1 MIRHYGK
8 RPGHLSKKEET
19 LLEDKLQQIADQSS
33 RMERLAVQ
41 AERDVNALK
50 KAEYMQDKV
59 GEEFDG
65 IEAQ

>member
-8 RPGHLSKKEET
+8 HPGHLSKKEEM

-33 RMERLAVQ
+33 RRKRLAVQ

-50 KAEYMQDKV
+50 KSRIYAR
-59 GEEFDG
+59 
-65 IEAQ
+65 